1 MNALRFALRNFS
13 EKKYFL
19 VRVYRG
25 LRAAIYAF
33 FTGGGVTANGI
44 HYYNFTHKKTGQ
56 KHSGFRPTIEYYSLL
71 PTTLCRM
78 RAVRASS
85 FVSSAGRRSRR

>member
-1 MNALRFALRNFS
+1 MRSALLCATS
-13 EKKYFL
+13 AEKYFL

-33 FTGGGVTANGI
+33 FTGGVVTANGI
-44 HYYNFTHKKTGQ
+44 HYYNFTHKKAGQ

-71 PTTLCRM
+71 PTMFCRM
-78 RAVRASS
+78 RAVRASN
-85 FVSSAGRRSRR
+85 FVSSAGKRSRR